1 MRIVRYA
8 AAACIVGMIGITTF
22 NWTHHQ
28 ILDPINGLTT
38 VSDQDMANFLD
49 KDDVHWTPDNPSDL
63 QTATVDLSD
72 NDIHDLLSS
81 VPDVELEQYSLL
93 LPEQKPSVNW
103 SLMKRFLLLV
113 SFAFSFLIGVA
124 QNGNRLEALKIAYIT
139 KRLDLSPE
147 EAQKFWPIYN
157 QYAEELKR
165 ARQDAIRSNKSEIEL
180 DESLL
185 NIRKKYSV
193 QFGQALSPQ
202 KIDTFFK
209 SEKEFGAYVQKEM
222 ERRQL
227 KNQRRLQEA
236 P

>member
-1 MRIVRYA
+1 
-8 AAACIVGMIGITTF
+8 
-22 NWTHHQ
+22 
-28 ILDPINGLTT
+28 
-38 VSDQDMANFLD
+38 
-49 KDDVHWTPDNPSDL
+49 
-63 QTATVDLSD
+63 
-72 NDIHDLLSS
+72 
-81 VPDVELEQYSLL
+81 
-93 LPEQKPSVNW
+93 
-103 SLMKRFLLLV
+103 MKRFLLLV
-113 SFAFSFLIGVA
+113 CFAFSFLIGVA

-165 ARQDAIRSNKSEIEL
+165 ARQDATRNNKSEIEL

-193 QFGQALSPQ
+193 QFSQALSPQ
-202 KIDTFFK
+202 KIDVFFK

-227 KNQRRLQEA
+227 KNQRRLQDT

>member
-1 MRIVRYA
+1 
-8 AAACIVGMIGITTF
+8 
-22 NWTHHQ
+22 
-28 ILDPINGLTT
+28 
-38 VSDQDMANFLD
+38 
-49 KDDVHWTPDNPSDL
+49 
-63 QTATVDLSD
+63 
-72 NDIHDLLSS
+72 
-81 VPDVELEQYSLL
+81 
-93 LPEQKPSVNW
+93 
-103 SLMKRFLLLV
+103 MKRILLLV

-165 ARQDAIRSNKSEIEL
+165 SRQDAIRSNKSEIEL

-185 NIRKKYSV
+185 NIRKKYSAL
-193 QFGQALSPQ
+193 FTQAISPQ
-202 KIDTFFK
+202 KIDIFFK
-209 SEKEFGAYVQKEM
+209 SEKEFGAFVQKEM

-227 KNQRRLQEA
+227 KNQRRLQDT

>member
-1 MRIVRYA
+1 
-8 AAACIVGMIGITTF
+8 
-22 NWTHHQ
+22 
-28 ILDPINGLTT
+28 
-38 VSDQDMANFLD
+38 
-49 KDDVHWTPDNPSDL
+49 
-63 QTATVDLSD
+63 
-72 NDIHDLLSS
+72 
-81 VPDVELEQYSLL
+81 
-93 LPEQKPSVNW
+93 
-103 SLMKRFLLLV
+103 MKRLLLLV

-157 QYAEELKR
+157 QYAEDLKR
-165 ARQDAIRSNKSEIEL
+165 ARQDAIRNNKSEIEL

>member
-1 MRIVRYA
+1 
-8 AAACIVGMIGITTF
+8 
-22 NWTHHQ
+22 
-28 ILDPINGLTT
+28 
-38 VSDQDMANFLD
+38 
-49 KDDVHWTPDNPSDL
+49 
-63 QTATVDLSD
+63 
-72 NDIHDLLSS
+72 
-81 VPDVELEQYSLL
+81 
-93 LPEQKPSVNW
+93 
-103 SLMKRFLLLV
+103 MKRFLLLV
-113 SFAFSFLIGVA
+113 SFAFSFLIGLA

-165 ARQDAIRSNKSEIEL
+165 SRQEAIRNNKSEIEL

-193 QFGQALSPQ
+193 QFAQAISPQ
-202 KIDTFFK
+202 KIDIFFK
-209 SEKEFGAYVQKEM
+209 SEKEFGNYVQKEM

-227 KNQRRLQEA
+227 KNQRRMQE

>member
-1 MRIVRYA
+1 
-8 AAACIVGMIGITTF
+8 
-22 NWTHHQ
+22 
-28 ILDPINGLTT
+28 
-38 VSDQDMANFLD
+38 
-49 KDDVHWTPDNPSDL
+49 
-63 QTATVDLSD
+63 
-72 NDIHDLLSS
+72 
-81 VPDVELEQYSLL
+81 
-93 LPEQKPSVNW
+93 
-103 SLMKRFLLLV
+103 MKRFLLLV
-113 SFAFSFLIGVA
+113 SLAFSFLIGVA

>member
-1 MRIVRYA
+1 
-8 AAACIVGMIGITTF
+8 
-22 NWTHHQ
+22 
-28 ILDPINGLTT
+28 
-38 VSDQDMANFLD
+38 
-49 KDDVHWTPDNPSDL
+49 
-63 QTATVDLSD
+63 
-72 NDIHDLLSS
+72 
-81 VPDVELEQYSLL
+81 
-93 LPEQKPSVNW
+93 
-103 SLMKRFLLLV
+103 MKRFLLLV
-113 SFAFSFLIGVA
+113 SFAFSFLISVA

-165 ARQDAIRSNKSEIEL
+165 ARQDAIRNNKSEIEL

-193 QFGQALSPQ
+193 LFGQALSPQ

-209 SEKEFGAYVQKEM
+209 SEKEFGAFVQKEM

-227 KNQRRLQEA
+227 KNQRRLQDA